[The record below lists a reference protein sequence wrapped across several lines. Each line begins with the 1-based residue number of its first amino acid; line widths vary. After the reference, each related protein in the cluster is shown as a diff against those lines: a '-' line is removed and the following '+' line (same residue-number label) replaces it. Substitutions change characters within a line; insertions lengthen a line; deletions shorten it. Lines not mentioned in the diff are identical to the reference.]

1 MSLEQEIIDK
11 LTQVL
16 NPTHLQV
23 INESH
28 NHNVPVNSE
37 THFKVII
44 TSDSFEGKRLLSR
57 HRLVNEALS
66 EAFNKGL
73 HALSIHT
80 FSTNEWNDEMQVP
93 NSPDC
98 KG

>member
-11 LTQVL
+11 LTQTL
-16 NPTHLQV
+16 APTHLQV

-28 NHNVPVNSE
+28 NHNVPANSE

-44 TSDSFEGKRLLSR
+44 TSDVFEGKRLLAR
-57 HRLVNEALS
+57 HRLVNEALN
-66 EAFNKGL
+66 EAFSEGL

-80 FSTNEWNDEMQVP
+80 FSLNEWNDEMQVP
-93 NSPDC
+93 SSPDC

>member
-1 MSLEQEIIDK
+1 MSLEQEIIDN
-11 LTQVL
+11 LTQAL
-16 NPTHLQV
+16 TPTHLQV

-28 NHNVPVNSE
+28 NHNVPANSE

-44 TSDSFEGKRLLSR
+44 ASERFEGKRLLAR
-57 HRLVNEALS
+57 HRLVNETLS
-66 EAFNKGL
+66 DAFNKGL

-80 FSTNEWNDEMQVP
+80 FSLNEWNDEMKVP
-93 NSPDC
+93 DSPDC

>member
-11 LTQVL
+11 LTL
-16 NPTHLQV
+16 ALTPTHLQV
-23 INESH
+23 FNESH

-44 TSDSFEGKRLLSR
+44 TSDVFEGKRLLAR

-66 EAFNKGL
+66 DAFNKGL
-73 HALSIHT
+73 HALSMHT
-80 FSTNEWNDEMQVP
+80 FSPHEWDDAMKVP
-93 NSPDC
+93 DSPDC